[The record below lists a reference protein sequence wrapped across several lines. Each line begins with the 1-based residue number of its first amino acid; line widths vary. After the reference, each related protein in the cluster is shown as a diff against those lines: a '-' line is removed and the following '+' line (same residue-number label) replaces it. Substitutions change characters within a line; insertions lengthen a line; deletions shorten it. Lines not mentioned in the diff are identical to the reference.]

1 MSGERLETVLPFL
14 LGSSQTACVNGRF
27 LGESERLIADITETC
42 DLEQLEGHLVAID
55 FEKAF
60 DSSNHN
66 FQITALK
73 NYGFGNNFI
82 EWIKI
87 LLKNK
92 KPCVINGS
100 HTTKYFRIERRAKQ
114 GDKISAYLFAV
125 ALEILFLFTKFDKSI
140 DGINNFNHE

>member
-1 MSGERLETVLPFL
+1 MLGERLEIVLLFL
-14 LGSSQTACVNGRF
+14 LGSSQTAYVNGRF

-42 DLEQLEGHLVAID
+42 DLEQLEGHLVAND

-66 FQITALK
+66 FLITDLK

-87 LLKNK
+87 LLNNK
-92 KPCVINGS
+92 KLCYKWLS
-100 HTTKYFRIERRAKQ
+100 YY
-114 GDKISAYLFAV
+114 KIF
-125 ALEILFLFTKFDKSI
+125 
-140 DGINNFNHE
+140 